1 MRANAIFINANG
13 KYSKQPIVLSGDSPR
28 LTYRIYSAIKVPFMF
43 QNFMKPACL
52 AVLLAASAAM
62 PFVQAQP
69 LPLDKVGALH
79 NEDVEWRSFPA
90 FPKEVKLAV
99 LAGDPSKPAPY
110 VVRVKVPNGTKLMPH
125 THPED
130 RIYTVMS
137 GVFYI
142 GFGSVFDP
150 AKLVAYGPGS
160 VVILPANTPH
170 FHWAKSGEYISQVYG
185 TGPLGLEYIDSHD
198 DPRNASK

>member
-1 MRANAIFINANG
+1 MIRNIMNTAG
-13 KYSKQPIVLSGDSPR
+13 
-28 LTYRIYSAIKVPFMF
+28 
-43 QNFMKPACL
+43 L
-52 AVLLAASAAM
+52 AVLLVASAAM
-62 PFVQAQP
+62 PFAQAQP

-110 VVRVKVPNGTKLMPH
+110 VVRVKVPNGIKLMPH

-142 GFGSVFDP
+142 GFGTVFDA

-185 TGPLGLEYIDSHD
+185 TGPLGLEYVDSQD
-198 DPRNASK
+198 DPRKAPK

>member
-1 MRANAIFINANG
+1 M
-13 KYSKQPIVLSGDSPR
+13 
-28 LTYRIYSAIKVPFMF
+28 
-43 QNFMKPACL
+43 
-52 AVLLAASAAM
+52 
-62 PFVQAQP
+62 
-69 LPLDKVGALH
+69 
-79 NEDVEWRSFPA
+79 
-90 FPKEVKLAV
+90 

-110 VVRVKVPNGTKLMPH
+110 VVRVKVPNDTKLMPH

-142 GFGSVFDP
+142 GFGTVFDP

-185 TGPLGLEYIDSHD
+185 TGPLGLEYVDSQD
-198 DPRNASK
+198 DPRKASK

>member
-1 MRANAIFINANG
+1 MIQSI
-13 KYSKQPIVLSGDSPR
+13 
-28 LTYRIYSAIKVPFMF
+28 
-43 QNFMKPACL
+43 MKTACL
-52 AVLLAASAAM
+52 TTLLVACAAM
-62 PFVQAQP
+62 PFVQAQS
-69 LPLDKVGALH
+69 LPLGKPGALH

-99 LAGDPSKPAPY
+99 VVGDPSKPGPY
-110 VVRVKVPNGTKLMPH
+110 VVRVKVPDGIKLMPH

-150 AKLVAYGPGS
+150 DKLVAYGPGS
-160 VVILPANTPH
+160 VVVLPANTPH

-198 DPRNASK
+198 DPRNSSK

>member
-1 MRANAIFINANG
+1 MIQSI
-13 KYSKQPIVLSGDSPR
+13 
-28 LTYRIYSAIKVPFMF
+28 
-43 QNFMKPACL
+43 MKTACL
-52 AVLLAASAAM
+52 ATLLVACAAM

-69 LPLDKVGALH
+69 LPLGTPGALH
-79 NEDVEWRSFPA
+79 NEDVEWRNFPA

-99 LAGDPSKPAPY
+99 VVGDPSKPGPY
-110 VVRVKVPNGTKLMPH
+110 VVRVKVPDGIKLMPH
-125 THPED
+125 THPEG

-150 AKLVAYGPGS
+150 DKLVAYGPGS
-160 VVILPANTPH
+160 VVVLPANTPH

>member
-1 MRANAIFINANG
+1 MRVCGIIGNAHH
-13 KYSKQPIVLSGDSPR
+13 KYSKADDSCVTKVSFMIQSIMKTAC
-28 LTYRIYSAIKVPFMF
+28 LTALLVAGAAVPF
-43 QNFMKPACL
+43 A
-52 AVLLAASAAM
+52 
-62 PFVQAQP
+62 QAEP
-69 LPLDKVGALH
+69 LPLGKTGAMH
-79 NEDVEWRSFPA
+79 NEDVEWRSFAA

-99 LAGDPSKPAPY
+99 LVGDPGKPAPY

-142 GFGSVFDP
+142 GFGTVFDP
-150 AKLVAYGPGS
+150 DKLVAYGPGS

-170 FHWAKSGEYISQVYG
+170 FHWARSGEYISQVYG

-198 DPRNASK
+198 DPRNASN

>member
-1 MRANAIFINANG
+1 MPITHRVSLTIFVYG
-13 KYSKQPIVLSGDSPR
+13 VV
-28 LTYRIYSAIKVPFMF
+28 KVPLMV
-43 QNFMKPACL
+43 QNIMKTA
-52 AVLLAASAAM
+52 ALAALLVTSAAISS
-62 PFVQAQP
+62 VQSQP
-69 LPLDKVGALH
+69 LPLDKIGALH
-79 NEDVEWRSFPA
+79 NENVEWRSFAA

-99 LAGDPSKPAPY
+99 IAGDPSKPAPY
-110 VVRVKVPNGTKLMPH
+110 VVRVKVPNGTRLMPH

-130 RIYTVMS
+130 RIYTVMA

-142 GFGSVFDP
+142 GFGTVFDP
-150 AKLVAYGPGS
+150 DKLVAYGPGS

-185 TGPLGLEYIDSHD
+185 TGPLGLEYVDSHD

>member
-1 MRANAIFINANG
+1 MIQSI
-13 KYSKQPIVLSGDSPR
+13 
-28 LTYRIYSAIKVPFMF
+28 
-43 QNFMKPACL
+43 MKTACL
-52 AVLLAASAAM
+52 TTLLVACAAM

-69 LPLDKVGALH
+69 LPLGKPGALH

-99 LAGDPSKPAPY
+99 LVGDPSKPGPY
-110 VVRVKVPNGTKLMPH
+110 VVRVKVPNGIKLMPH

-150 AKLVAYGPGS
+150 DKLVAYGPGS
-160 VVILPANTPH
+160 VVVLPANTPH

-198 DPRNASK
+198 DPRNSSK

>member
-1 MRANAIFINANG
+1 M
-13 KYSKQPIVLSGDSPR
+13 
-28 LTYRIYSAIKVPFMF
+28 IKSMI
-43 QNFMKPACL
+43 KTAGL
-52 AVLLAASAAM
+52 AAFLAASATIPLAY
-62 PFVQAQP
+62 AEP
-69 LPLDKVGALH
+69 LPLDKTGSIH

-99 LAGDPSKPAPY
+99 IAGDPGKPAPY
-110 VVRVKVPNGTKLMPH
+110 VVRVKVPNGIKLMPH
-125 THPED
+125 VHPEN

-150 AKLVAYGPGS
+150 DKLVAYGPGS

-170 FHWAKSGEYISQVYG
+170 FHWARSGEYISQVYG
-185 TGPLGLEYIDSHD
+185 TGPLGIEYIDKHD